1 MQISPL
7 QMNSYVL
14 RSLEF
19 RTLRG
24 APADRPIVQGVDAQP
39 SIHPHKD
46 DPLKFMIEMTVT
58 GGSPEL
64 KESTAYFRMV
74 VEGFF
79 EVLDGWP
86 ADQVDKLVRFNAPA
100 VLWGTCREL
109 LLSLSFRSETG
120 PVLLPCVNF
129 LDPESVTPPKTPAK
143 PPRKPATGRRKKSNP
158 G

>member
-7 QMNSYVL
+7 QMNSYIL

-39 SIHPHKD
+39 RVHTHKD
-46 DPLKFMIEMTVT
+46 DPRKFMIEMTVT
-58 GGSPEL
+58 GGSPDL

-86 ADQVDKLVRFNAPA
+86 ADQVDKLVRYNAPA
-100 VLWGTCREL
+100 VLWGACREL
-109 LLSLSFRSETG
+109 LLNLSFRSETG

-129 LDPESVTPPKTPAK
+129 LDPEPAAPPATSGK
-143 PPRKPATGRRKKSNP
+143 PPRKPAAGGRKKATP

>member
-7 QMNSYVL
+7 QMNSYIL

-24 APADRPIVQGVDAQP
+24 APADRPIMQGVDAQP
-39 SIHPHKD
+39 RVHTHKD
-46 DPLKFMIEMTVT
+46 DPRKFMIEMSVT
-58 GGSPEL
+58 GGSPDF
-64 KESTAYFRMV
+64 KESTAYFHLV

-86 ADQVDKLVRFNAPA
+86 ADQVDKLVRYNAPA
-100 VLWGTCREL
+100 VLWGACREL
-109 LLSLSFRSETG
+109 LLNLSFRSETG

-129 LDPESVTPPKTPAK
+129 LDPETAAPPETQAK
-143 PPRKPATGRRKKSNP
+143 APRKSAAGRRKKATP

>member
-1 MQISPL
+1 MQIYPL

-39 SIHPHKD
+39 CVHAHKD
-46 DPLKFMIEMTVT
+46 DPRKFMIEMTVT
-58 GGSPEL
+58 GGCPDL

-79 EVLDGWP
+79 EVLEGWP
-86 ADQVDKLVRFNAPA
+86 AEQVDKLVRYNAPA
-100 VLWGTCREL
+100 VLWGACREL
-109 LLSLSFRSETG
+109 LLNLSFRSETG

-129 LDPESVTPPKTPAK
+129 LDGDPSAPPATPAK
-143 PPRKPATGRRKKSNP
+143 PPRKNAAGGRKKAKP